1 MVKFIDKIK
10 SVFKKK
16 DTKEEIQEE
25 VKDENPYAKYTDEQL
40 IDMKLRL
47 LKDINVYMEMSEN
60 RSRDWHT
67 FNSNGN
73 ESSMFASTILS
84 QNIDIIH
91 TQINHIEEELIR
103 RKEERL
109 KNQADSS
116 SEETEREPE

>member
-25 VKDENPYAKYTDEQL
+25 VKDENPYAQYTDEQL
-40 IDMKLRL
+40 IYMKSRR

-60 RSRDWHT
+60 RSRDWYT

-109 KNQADSS
+109 KKQADSS
-116 SEETEREPE
+116 NEETEREPE